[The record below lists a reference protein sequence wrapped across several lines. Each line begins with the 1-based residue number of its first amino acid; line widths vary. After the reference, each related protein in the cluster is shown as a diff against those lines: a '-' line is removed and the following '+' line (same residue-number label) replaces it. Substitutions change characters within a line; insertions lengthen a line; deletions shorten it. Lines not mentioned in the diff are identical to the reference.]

1 MSYMTC
7 DVQYGGKITD
17 DLDREMFKTYGD
29 LWYTESIFSPNYPF
43 NTLIAEFEYKIPEVG
58 DHQKFVDYI
67 NSMPEKDNPL
77 IFGLNGNADLTYRLK
92 ESSEMIAVM
101 VDTMPKESS
110 STSGKSREEEV
121 KDKVQDELVKMLPAD
136 FQELEIEERLKALKG
151 PKGLTDVGKA
161 IPMNVFLFQEIQ
173 RFQLILTNVRTT
185 MVDMVLA
192 IDGQIIMTP
201 EIVSCIDAVSDFR
214 VPRKWQFDPTG
225 VEISWLTPGLAS
237 WLNGLINRHYQL

>member
-1 MSYMTC
+1 MACFMHSIVQERRKFGPLGFCIPYEFNTSDLEASLLYIEKHMTQSLATGSPMSWKAMSYMTC

-29 LWYTESIFSPNYPF
+29 LWYTESIFGPSYPF
-43 NTLIAEFEYKIPEVG
+43 NTLIQEFEYKIPEVG
-58 DHQKFVDYI
+58 DHQKFVEYI

-110 STSGKSREEEV
+110 SASGKSREEEV
-121 KDKVQDELVKMLPAD
+121 KDKVQDELIKILPVD
-136 FQELEIEERLKALKG
+136 FQEIEIEERLKALKG

-161 IPMNVFLFQEIQ
+161 IPMNVFLF
-173 RFQLILTNVRTT
+173 
-185 MVDMVLA
+185 
-192 IDGQIIMTP
+192 
-201 EIVSCIDAVSDFR
+201 
-214 VPRKWQFDPTG
+214 
-225 VEISWLTPGLAS
+225 
-237 WLNGLINRHYQL
+237 